1 MSDGRG
7 IVRLRLRKETDM
19 RIISLDEV
27 SRKEILDQLLKRSPN
42 HYGQYLDTVAEI
54 VERVRR
60 EGDAALFEY
69 TNRFD
74 CPEIDASNI
83 QVTESELKEAY
94 EKVVQKLLMI
104 IR

>member
-1 MSDGRG
+1 
-7 IVRLRLRKETDM
+7 M

-60 EGDAALFEY
+60 DGDRKSTRLNSSHAL
-69 TNRFD
+69 
-74 CPEIDASNI
+74 
-83 QVTESELKEAY
+83 
-94 EKVVQKLLMI
+94 
-104 IR
+104 